1 MEKNI
6 LNSLN
11 HGAYVYNTQNREEP
25 KEVQCRQGI
34 RVLISITVFAS

>member
-11 HGAYVYNTQNREEP
+11 HGAYVYNTQNREKP
-25 KEVQCRQGI
+25 KEVQ
-34 RVLISITVFAS
+34 FP